1 MILTHRIK
9 NGGDKLAEFNKR
21 CHYFSGQ
28 YDSATS
34 FQDFNKHLLEAE
46 KFKSK
51 GANRVFYMALP
62 PSVFVATAAE
72 IKSQCK
78 STTGWN
84 RVIVEKPFGKD
95 TESSAQLNKALGALF
110 NEGKCR
116 DNL

>member
-21 CHYFSGQ
+21 CHYCSGQ